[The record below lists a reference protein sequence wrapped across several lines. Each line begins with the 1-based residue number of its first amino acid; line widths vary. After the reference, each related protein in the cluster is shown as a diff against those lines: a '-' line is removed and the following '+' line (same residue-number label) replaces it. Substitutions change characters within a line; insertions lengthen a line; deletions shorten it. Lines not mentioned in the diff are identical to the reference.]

1 MILVDSRIGSRELL
15 NDIRHLGCD
24 AELVEGLTTDFQFYG
39 EGPTGAVLV
48 GVERKSMASTDFI
61 DSMRSNRLAGGQIG
75 RAVDTYDY
83 YYLIVEGIWRRGAEG
98 MLEVGLPWYIP
109 RGNVRYSEVIK
120 FLNGI
125 AMQSNI
131 KLWRTFNESETAAT
145 LVDWHDQWQKP
156 WDEHKTGRVVYAPAP
171 NIIQPGK
178 RSFFQREATPVQKW
192 LYQLPGM
199 GDKKTLELSEKF
211 TCPGHIAELTESGW
225 ADLEGIAKTGAK
237 KIWSWIHDSKYTG

>member
-1 MILVDSRIGSRELL
+1 MILIDSAVGSRELL
-15 NDIRHLGCD
+15 SDIRHLGCD
-24 AELVEGLTTDFQFYG
+24 AELVSGLTTDFQWTG
-39 EGPTGAVLV
+39 NGPAGTALI
-48 GVERKSMASTDFI
+48 GVERKSMSSSDFI

-75 RAVDTYDY
+75 RAIDTYDY
-83 YYLIVEGIWRRGAEG
+83 YYLIVEGFWRRAEG
-98 MLEVGLPWYIP
+98 GLLEVGLPWYTP
-109 RGNVRYSEVIK
+109 RGNVRYSEVTK

-131 KLWRTFNESETAAT
+131 KLWRTINESETAAT

-171 NIIQPGK
+171 NVIQPGR

-199 GDKKTLELSEKF
+199 GDKKTLELAPQFE
-211 TCPGHIAELTESGW
+211 CPAQIANLPEADW
-225 ADLEGIAKTGAK
+225 AAKDGIAKTGAN
-237 KIWSWIHDSKYTG
+237 KIWWWIHGTK